1 MAQTSGNKLQGPET
15 KPIKTCRDAGSVD
28 VGDLPLR
35 IVENTGTKLEQ
46 FFDII
51 LDYKWTHLDEFFDT
65 IIYKHCAQGD
75 YHNLPEPFSLK
86 SDLPVPILM
95 QIVIV
100 PTTPVENADPQAK
113 YVNIVKHIYLHKNKL
128 PISMCVESCRGVTH
142 KWDYGKHFRVGLL
155 AMNYMLDMMGGM
167 QVRHWVIQPK
177 FSKKQ
182 TLDTQARTE
191 GYRFIREKGPR
202 SNNRNQ
208 FMEWTDEHIHTA
220 GSPIEG
226 WQEGKVVTALQNYM
240 RGRQNA
246 KTLEYWPFTLKS
258 LKAWFFNGVLVHMLG
273 SIRQHAITWLGKTRT
288 GKSLASKT
296 ILFVQSKFEIQQNQL
311 EEELIPS
318 IVTAK
323 HLDFF
328 KAEPLTKFK
337 PGAFDDGQM
346 QKNDASFLKAFLN
359 PAVPQLYL

>member
-1 MAQTSGNKLQGPET
+1 
-15 KPIKTCRDAGSVD
+15 
-28 VGDLPLR
+28 
-35 IVENTGTKLEQ
+35 
-46 FFDII
+46 
-51 LDYKWTHLDEFFDT
+51 
-65 IIYKHCAQGD
+65 
-75 YHNLPEPFSLK
+75 
-86 SDLPVPILM
+86 
-95 QIVIV
+95 
-100 PTTPVENADPQAK
+100 
-113 YVNIVKHIYLHKNKL
+113 
-128 PISMCVESCRGVTH
+128 MCVESCRGVTH
-142 KWDYGKHFRVGLL
+142 RWDYGKHFRVGLL

-273 SIRQHAITWLGKTRT
+273 SIRQHAITWLGKTRN

-311 EEELIPS
+311 EEELIPL